1 MARHLPTPSP
11 WLAGP
16 RLVSSLVLVA
26 IGVVLATAANFVTTG
41 IGFCTPPASH
51 PQALRRGS
59 SSQSRAH
66 GLWAPPASRTSAPR
80 QPRSS
85 RSVASRR
92 AFFSFFDNGRSALKE
107 ELLSMVSS
115 TRRGADESQNAA
127 IIAKFGALEQR
138 NPTSSPLQSPLLGGD
153 WELLWT
159 TSSSILGLGRLPF
172 FRPLEDRPILQFLD
186 PSAGYARN
194 LEFTPLG
201 PNRVEAEIAP
211 LNDQQKEAF
220 ISKLDDFL
228 LFKQGS
234 VERPGGTY
242 LPQGLDLERNT
253 VGVRFKVFKVFDI
266 LAIPAPEGATGI
278 LQVTYLD
285 EDLRLSR
292 GDRGNLF
299 VLRKAA
305 SEKTA

>member
-1 MARHLPTPSP
+1 MARHLPTPNQ
-11 WLAGP
+11 WLASP
-16 RLVSSLVLVA
+16 RLVSVMILAA
-26 IGVVLATAANFVTTG
+26 IGAGLTTAANFVTIG

-51 PQALRRGS
+51 PHVLRRGS
-59 SSQSRAH
+59 RSQNRAH
-66 GLWAPPASRTSAPR
+66 GLGAPLAPRTSKLR
-80 QPRSS
+80 QQRSS
-85 RSVASRR
+85 RSVTSRR
-92 AFFSFFDNGRSALKE
+92 AFFPFFDNGRFALKE
-107 ELLSMVSS
+107 ELLNLVGP
-115 TRRGADESQNAA
+115 TRRGADETQNAA
-127 IIAKFGALEQR
+127 IIAKFEALEQR
-138 NPTSSPLQSPLLGGD
+138 NPTSSPLRSPLLRGD

-172 FRPLEDRPILQFLD
+172 FRPLDDRPILQFLD

-194 LEFTPLG
+194 LEFTPFG

-242 LPQGLDLERNT
+242 LPKGLELERNT

-299 VLRKAA
+299 VLRKAG
-305 SEKTA
+305 SENTA